1 MVYNDEDIVSIFC
14 EVKNILEN
22 SDFFVKKNKITV
34 YLLRTF
40 YKLWGRHIKNYNI
53 DYNIFASEFNK
64 NYFWKNFLKS
74 LLFFNKN
81 YNWIGNSIL
90 DIGCGAAPVSI
101 AVASLV
107 KAREKKKILLYLVDK
122 SERQLDIART
132 FLNIL
137 EIDAYEYVE
146 GIFEIKNKKYAQLVV
161 FSYFFCEQKKDF
173 LMLLFNNRDKFSGGF
188 VVLDYK
194 ENIAVIKKYFTDHGD
209 YNIES
214 VNMNYKIPD
223 SLFEFIHEK
232 EVNVYGCY
240 YRP

>member
-1 MVYNDEDIVSIFC
+1 MAYQR
-14 EVKNILEN
+14 ILPPRR
-22 SDFFVKKNKITV
+22 FQP
-34 YLLRTF
+34 RQQ
-40 YKLWGRHIKNYNI
+40 
-53 DYNIFASEFNK
+53 
-64 NYFWKNFLKS
+64 
-74 LLFFNKN
+74 
-81 YNWIGNSIL
+81 
-90 DIGCGAAPVSI
+90 P
-101 AVASLV
+101 
-107 KAREKKKILLYLVDK
+107 AREHRRPQ
-122 SERQLDIART
+122 RQP
-132 FLNIL
+132 FLM
-137 EIDAYEYVE
+137 V
-146 GIFEIKNKKYAQLVV
+146 EIKNKKYAQLVV